1 MHTISKCQSNTFE
14 VSTHQIILSINVQ
27 FFNFSFN
34 FSSPAVGCKVGSP
47 AGTFEACSMTQCWGY
62 VLLRFLV
69 VLADARGGWVV
80 LPAVVLH
87 PSLFGCRQLLLP
99 RGPGML

>member
-1 MHTISKCQSNTFE
+1 MCSFLIF
-14 VSTHQIILSINVQ
+14 L
-27 FFNFSFN
+27 NFR
-34 FSSPAVGCKVGSP
+34 SPAVGCKVGSRE
-47 AGTFEACSMTQCWGY
+47 GTFEACSMTQCWGY

-80 LPAVVLH
+80 LHAVVH
-87 PSLFGCRQLLLP
+87 PSVFGCWQLVLP